1 LLFSLCS
8 ITLFRLENQAARRG
22 GFNTV
27 TGLTPSKE
35 HLSMPKAKRVHSTQ
49 RRTASK
55 IKEQPAVDREGP
67 SLDLSHRRLEDRVND
82 LDRLCEI
89 TLNLVR
95 ESRESPTNLQRS
107 AHAATMAEIT
117 QDRMREFKTIY
128 YDWYHAPLKDG
139 DDYVIIPTVS
149 RR

>member
-1 LLFSLCS
+1 M
-8 ITLFRLENQAARRG
+8 A
-22 GFNTV
+22 
-27 TGLTPSKE
+27 
-35 HLSMPKAKRVHSTQ
+35 KAKRVHSTP

-55 IKEQPAVDREGP
+55 IQPKQALSGENP
-67 SLDLSHRRLEDRVND
+67 SLDLSYRRLEDRVQD

-95 ESRESPTNLQRS
+95 EWHVNQEDRRLGDL
-107 AHAATMAEIT
+107 AATIAEIT
-117 QDRMREFKTIY
+117 QDRMREFKTTY
-128 YDWYHAPLKDG
+128 CDWYRAPLKDG

>member
-1 LLFSLCS
+1 M
-8 ITLFRLENQAARRG
+8 A
-22 GFNTV
+22 
-27 TGLTPSKE
+27 
-35 HLSMPKAKRVHSTQ
+35 KAKRVRSTP

-55 IKEQPAVDREGP
+55 IQATVAEVSR
-67 SLDLSHRRLEDRVND
+67 DLSYRRLEERVND

-89 TLNLVR
+89 TLNLFH
-95 ESRESPTNLQRS
+95 ESRENPGDLLLS

-117 QDRMREFKTIY
+117 QDRMREFKTT
-128 YDWYHAPLKDG
+128 YDNWYSAPLKDG

>member
-1 LLFSLCS
+1 M
-8 ITLFRLENQAARRG
+8 A
-22 GFNTV
+22 
-27 TGLTPSKE
+27 
-35 HLSMPKAKRVHSTQ
+35 KAKSVHSTP

-55 IKEQPAVDREGP
+55 IQPKPALDREGP
-67 SLDLSHRRLEDRVND
+67 SLDLSYRRLEDRVND

-95 ESRESPTNLQRS
+95 ESNLYPGDLQRG

-117 QDRMREFKTIY
+117 QDRMREFKTT
-128 YDWYHAPLKDG
+128 YDNWYSAPLKDG

>member
-1 LLFSLCS
+1 M
-8 ITLFRLENQAARRG
+8 T
-22 GFNTV
+22 
-27 TGLTPSKE
+27 
-35 HLSMPKAKRVHSTQ
+35 KAKRVHSTP

-55 IKEQPAVDREGP
+55 VQPKPPVDREEP
-67 SLDLSHRRLEDRVND
+67 SRDLAYRRLEDRVND

-95 ESRESPTNLQRS
+95 ESRENPTDLQRS

-117 QDRMREFKTIY
+117 QDRMREFRNTY
-128 YDWYHAPLKDG
+128 DDWYSAPPKDG

>member
-1 LLFSLCS
+1 M
-8 ITLFRLENQAARRG
+8 T
-22 GFNTV
+22 
-27 TGLTPSKE
+27 
-35 HLSMPKAKRVHSTQ
+35 KAKTRVSTP
-49 RRTASK
+49 RRTAPK
-55 IKEQPAVDREGP
+55 IQAKPALDRESP
-67 SLDLSHRRLEDRVND
+67 SLDLSYRRLEDRVND

-95 ESRESPTNLQRS
+95 ESCENPTDPQRG

-117 QDRMREFKTIY
+117 QDRIREFKIS
-128 YDWYHAPLKDG
+128 YDNWYSAPLKDG

>member
-1 LLFSLCS
+1 M
-8 ITLFRLENQAARRG
+8 A
-22 GFNTV
+22 
-27 TGLTPSKE
+27 
-35 HLSMPKAKRVHSTQ
+35 KANRVHSTP

-55 IKEQPAVDREGP
+55 IKAKTVVSREEP
-67 SLDLSHRRLEDRVND
+67 SLDLSYRRLEDRVND

-95 ESRESPTNLQRS
+95 ESNEYPKDLQRGS
-107 AHAATMAEIT
+107 LAATIAEIT
-117 QDRMREFKTIY
+117 QDRMREFKTTF

>member
-1 LLFSLCS
+1 MNPM
-8 ITLFRLENQAARRG
+8 T
-22 GFNTV
+22 
-27 TGLTPSKE
+27 
-35 HLSMPKAKRVHSTQ
+35 KADSVHSTP

-55 IKEQPAVDREGP
+55 IKVKTVVSREES
-67 SLDLSHRRLEDRVND
+67 SLDLAYRRLEARVND
-82 LDRLCEI
+82 IDRLCEI

-95 ESRESPTNLQRS
+95 EWNENPEDLQRG
-107 AHAATMAEIT
+107 ALAATIAEIT
-117 QDRMREFKTIY
+117 QDRMREFKTTY